1 MTSERTF
8 DTVIVGAG
16 SAGAVLAARLSED
29 PARSVL
35 LLEAGPEYATLEETP
50 EEVRRAL
57 PRDVTLANK
66 LLGPGS
72 PHDWAYTARATDKL
86 ESFSVPRG
94 RVVGG
99 SSAVN
104 SSIFLRGVPEDYDL
118 WASAGNEEWGYEKLL
133 PYLREIEADR
143 DFDDDFHGTSG
154 PTPVTRAEEETWAI
168 EQGSFYRACVA
179 VGYPECRDHNDPE
192 STGVGPL
199 PLNVSDGIRWS
210 TALAYL
216 SDCRDRSN
224 LTIRADSHVNRVLID
239 GHRATGVEVEGD
251 GGRSNVS
258 AGEVILSAGAIGSPQ
273 ILMLSGVGP
282 ASVVES
288 AGVAAVHDLPGVGR
302 NLWDHPQVH
311 ATFRTRGSQ
320 TANVDALRLQVGLRY
335 TATGSSLRNDMLL

>member
-1 MTSERTF
+1 MVADTALRAGVTSERTF
-8 DTVIVGAG
+8 DTIIVGAG

-35 LLEAGPEYATLEETP
+35 LIEAGPDYASLDETP

-57 PRDVTLANK
+57 PRDVTIATR
-66 LLGPGS
+66 LLGRDS
-72 PHDWAYTARATDKL
+72 PHDWAYTARATDRL
-86 ESFSVPRG
+86 DGIPIPRG

-133 PYLREIEADR
+133 PYLRGIETDR
-143 DFDDDFHGTSG
+143 VFDDDFHGRSG
-154 PTPVTRAEEETWAI
+154 PTPVTRAGEEAWAV
-168 EQGSFYRACVA
+168 EQDSFFRACIA
-179 VGYPECRDHNDPE
+179 AGYPDCPDHNDPG

-199 PLNVSDGIRWS
+199 PLNVSDGVRWS

-216 SDCRDRSN
+216 NECRDRPN
-224 LTIRADSHVNRVLID
+224 LTIRADSLVHRLLIEPGRV
-239 GHRATGVEVEGD
+239 TGVEVEQNGT
-251 GGRSNVS
+251 VS
-258 AGEVILSAGAIGSPQ
+258 MVNGGEVILSAGAIGSPQ

-282 ASVVES
+282 AAALESV
-288 AGVAAVHDLPGVGR
+288 GVAAVHDLPGVGR

-311 ATFRTRGSQ
+311 ATFRTKGGQ
-320 TANVDALRLQVGLRY
+320 TANEDALRQ
-335 TATGSSLRNDMLL
+335 